1 MKQIPIKN
9 IKMLQKLDSFATILY
24 NMPHTFRA
32 KPKPDTTFATLKTLM
47 ADDTFVGYPRQHN
60 YQDYSGNVAPIKGGK
75 MRKRLRTEKYFF
87 LKYFQFGMGED
98 IQTHEK
104 WYYDTITVMPT
115 RYGHTGWHNSKN
127 KGRLYLRFIHNSGSG
142 YSVSVKNKKQVT
154 IKDQRRGIGAGNWT
168 VLAGHMGKDG
178 ETWFADVNTGG
189 SPRVVIDVSIPEKYT
204 KEHNAVINFLTNY

>member
-60 YQDYSGNVAPIKGGK
+60 YQDYSGTVAPIKGGK

-104 WYYDTITVMPT
+104 WYYDTITVMPP

>member
-9 IKMLQKLDSFATILY
+9 IKMLRKLDSFATILY

-60 YQDYSGNVAPIKGGK
+60 YQDYSGNVAPVKGGK

-104 WYYDTITVMPT
+104 WYYDTLTVMPP

-154 IKDQRRGIGAGNWT
+154 IKDQKRGIGAGNWT

-189 SPRVVIDVSIPEKYT
+189 SPRVVIDISIPEKYT

>member
-1 MKQIPIKN
+1 
-9 IKMLQKLDSFATILY
+9 
-24 NMPHTFRA
+24 
-32 KPKPDTTFATLKTLM
+32 
-47 ADDTFVGYPRQHN
+47 
-60 YQDYSGNVAPIKGGK
+60 

-104 WYYDTITVMPT
+104 WYYDTITVMPLDMDIQAGT
-115 RYGHTGWHNSKN
+115 TVKN

>member
-24 NMPHTFRA
+24 NMPHTFSA

-104 WYYDTITVMPT
+104 WYYDTITVMPP

>member
-104 WYYDTITVMPT
+104 WYYDTITVMPP

-168 VLAGHMGKDG
+168 VLAGHKGKDG

>member
-32 KPKPDTTFATLKTLM
+32 KPNPDTTFATLKTLM

-60 YQDYSGNVAPIKGGK
+60 YQDYSGNIAPIKGGK

-104 WYYDTITVMPT
+104 WYYDTITVMPP

>member
-104 WYYDTITVMPT
+104 WYYDTITVMPP